1 MGNDRSDPAPR
12 WGAGPRIAGF
22 AGIVVSH
29 MHVWSLPVRSLI
41 LCAMVTDPALDG
53 VPVRPDPAR
62 GREDEAVL
70 RRYDRPVAFYV
81 WATALPW
88 VFWFAAAY
96 LSHLPDQNQTI
107 LVSTLVLSLAG
118 LLTPLAVVVAFIRNR
133 PELRADI
140 VSRLKWPSPDRWRFV
155 VAAVFLVPVTLMAAQ
170 GLSLFFGYDPG
181 QFRLRGGFTFSTG
194 LMPVWVTLIGAAVV
208 EELAW
213 HSYGTDTL
221 VRKMRVFSA
230 SMLFTVIWAL
240 WHVPLSFID
249 GYYQNEVV
257 ESGVLQT
264 LNFPI
269 SMIAF
274 VLVMNWLYF
283 RCGRSILVPV
293 IFHASANISAE
304 IFMTDPDSKIIQTGL
319 MLILS
324 AVILVRERRL
334 FFSRP
339 APVPR
344 R

>member
-1 MGNDRSDPAPR
+1 MLLQGNEVGRMP
-12 WGAGPRIAGF
+12 GF
-22 AGIVVSH
+22 ADIVVRNVHPWYCTRPDS
-29 MHVWSLPVRSLI
+29 I
-41 LCAMVTDPALDG
+41 LCAMVTDPALG
-53 VPVRPDPAR
+53 SVPADPATTR
-62 GREDEAVL
+62 GRQDEEVL
-70 RRYDRPVAFYV
+70 HRYDRPVAFYV
-81 WATALPW
+81 WATVLPW
-88 VFWFAAAY
+88 AFWFAAAY
-96 LSHLPDQNQTI
+96 LSHLPEQNQTV
-107 LVSTLVLSLAG
+107 LVATLALSLAG
-118 LLTPLAVVVAFIRNR
+118 LFAPLAVVFALVRHR

-140 VSRLKWPSPDRWRFV
+140 VNRLKWPSSARWPFL

-194 LMPVWVTLIGAAVV
+194 LMPVWVTLIGAAVI

-230 SMLFTVIWAL
+230 SMLFTLIWAL

-264 LNFPI
+264 LNFPV
-269 SMIAF
+269 SMVAF

-293 IFHASANISAE
+293 IFHASANMSAE

-319 MLILS
+319 MLVLS
-324 AVILVRERRL
+324 AIILVKERRL
-334 FFSRP
+334 FFDRP
-339 APVPR
+339 PR
-344 R
+344 AVG

>member
-1 MGNDRSDPAPR
+1 M
-12 WGAGPRIAGF
+12 
-22 AGIVVSH
+22 
-29 MHVWSLPVRSLI
+29 L
-41 LCAMVTDPALDG
+41 
-53 VPVRPDPAR
+53 
-62 GREDEAVL
+62 
-70 RRYDRPVAFYV
+70 VA
-81 WATALPW
+81 
-88 VFWFAAAY
+88 
-96 LSHLPDQNQTI
+96 
-107 LVSTLVLSLAG
+107 TLALSLAG
-118 LLTPLAVVVAFIRNR
+118 LFAPLAVVFALVRHR

-140 VSRLKWPSPDRWRFV
+140 VNRLKWPSSARWPFLV
-155 VAAVFLVPVTLMAAQ
+155 TAVFLVPVTLMAAQ

-194 LMPVWVTLIGAAVV
+194 LMPVWVTLIGAAVI

-230 SMLFTVIWAL
+230 SMLFTLIWAL

-264 LNFPI
+264 LNFPV
-269 SMIAF
+269 SMVAF

-293 IFHASANISAE
+293 IFHASANMSAE

-319 MLILS
+319 MLVLS
-324 AVILVRERRL
+324 VIILVRERRL
-334 FFSRP
+334 FFDRP
-339 APVPR
+339 SA
-344 R
+344 